1 MLQPFY
7 KTLAR
12 LALILPLL
20 ALAACGGESAPAEAP
35 QAFTVVAGDGRATL
49 TWNQDPNM
57 TYWLFAA
64 QADSVT
70 PDNYN
75 KFPESVLL
83 RGVSSPFT
91 LPNLTNGKT
100 YSFTINATRNGS
112 PAGPAAPSQAIV
124 PRPAGTSWTPGAPL
138 GSADLNKIG
147 ADSSRYVV
155 IGNAGS
161 IYTLT
166 TGFTSTGKVEFWVK
180 QNAKTTADLRAH
192 FFEGTYHMVMGSSG
206 TLIYS
211 ADASNWKTIVTGP
224 AAAAEQFNALG
235 KGGNI
240 FLAVGQGGAI
250 YTGSADILTVAELV
264 PEVGKPAPPAPKH
277 WDKQVSNTTANLNA
291 LIYNPQWKRE
301 NSVDMP
307 RYVVVG
313 DGGTILVGEVIATD
327 TNGTLS
333 YHTVWTQKASGTNA
347 NLYDVIYNSTL
358 GSYFV
363 VGSGGTLLMSTDTET
378 WTKVAL
384 PTTQSLHAVT
394 MGSIGSI
401 GGRILAVG
409 ANGTTVMGDYT
420 SSKGTDGKTVWSYAW
435 SVGSAGAIS
444 NHNDVIAGDG
454 SYLAV
459 GASGTNTRSF

>member
-20 ALAACGGESAPAEAP
+20 ALAACGGESAPADAP
-35 QAFTVVAGDGRATL
+35 QAFTAVAGDGRVTL

-57 TYWLFAA
+57 TYWVFAA

-75 KFPESVLL
+75 KFPESVLQ

-91 LPNLTNGKT
+91 LTGLTNGKT

-124 PRPAGTSWTPGAPL
+124 PRPAGTTWTPGAPL

-147 ADSSRYVV
+147 AGSSQYVAV
-155 IGNAGS
+155 GNAGS
-161 IYTLT
+161 IYTVG
-166 TGFTSTGKVEFWVK
+166 TGSVGLWVK
-180 QNAKTTADLRAH
+180 QNAKTTADLYAYL
-192 FFEGTYHMVMGSSG
+192 FNGTNHMAMGSAG

-211 ADASNWKTIVTGP
+211 TDASTWTVVDTG
-224 AAAAEQFNALG
+224 AAAKAERFNALAT
-235 KGGNI
+235 GGNI
-240 FLAVGQGGAI
+240 YLAVGQGGAI
-250 YTGSADILTVAELV
+250 YTGAADALT
-264 PEVGKPAPPAPKH
+264 APKP
-277 WDKQVSNTTANLNA
+277 WVKQVSNTTANLNA
-291 LIYNPQWKRE
+291 SIYNAQWKLE
-301 NSVDMP
+301 NSVSIP

-313 DGGTILVGEVIATD
+313 DSGTILVGEVT
-327 TNGTLS
+327 TTTTGSTVS
-333 YHTVWTQKASGTNA
+333 YSTVWTQKSSGTDA
-347 NLYDVIYNSTL
+347 NLYGVTYNSVL

-384 PTTQSLHAVT
+384 PTTQNLHAIT
-394 MGSIGSI
+394 IGS
-401 GGRILAVG
+401 RILAVG
-409 ANGTTVMGDYT
+409 ANGTTVLGAYT

-444 NHNDVIAGDG
+444 KLNDVIAGDG